1 MAPKTEERKPIQDH
15 QRMQESCDALE
26 RETNLP
32 AAVVRCCRS
41 LLPLVMVLPLS
52 VQHLPKVRVTFNVIA
67 LTDNLPNLT
76 QRTGER
82 GQQPTGPV

>member
-1 MAPKTEERKPIQDH
+1 MHLNERPTYGTC
-15 QRMQESCDALE
+15 CD
-26 RETNLP
+26 
-32 AAVVRCCRS
+32 CK

-52 VQHLPKVRVTFNVIA
+52 VQHLLKVRVTFNVIA

-82 GQQPTGPV
+82 GQQLPDRCNNPTPNSQSVRQLPR